1 MKLLKDTLRKFS
13 LAAEDVITPFLEMSF
28 NSWMIVLGAAIIE
41 ISVITLFIMSWY
53 RV

>member
-1 MKLLKDTLRKFS
+1 MMQTLQ
-13 LAAEDVITPFLEMSF
+13 LWIEDLISPFTEMSF